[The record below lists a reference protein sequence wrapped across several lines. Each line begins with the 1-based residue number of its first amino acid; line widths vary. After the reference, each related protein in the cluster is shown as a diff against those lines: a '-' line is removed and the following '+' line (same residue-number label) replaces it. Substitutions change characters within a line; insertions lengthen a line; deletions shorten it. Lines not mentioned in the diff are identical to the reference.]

1 MAREPPAMALPTALE
16 GLLVTTKG
24 LSDYSVSV
32 SSAQGLVRTHKA
44 HKAVLAIQSCKTL
57 PASSEAQCAKIEN
70 FWTRRICKKIALTG
84 KTSKPRVYQSI
95 CTNVYYSSFIWNT
108 VQLSTKPHCTI
119 SFSYFF
125 AVRVVDRVSGFWLVW
140 YFPTKNGIHLYESGA
155 AFTLSKYTYRTVE
168 VLSFCE

>member
-57 PASSEAQCAKIEN
+57 PAPSEAQHSKIKPFEN
-70 FWTRRICKKIALTG
+70 STNLKKNRFGRQNI
-84 KTSKPRVYQSI
+84 
-95 CTNVYYSSFIWNT
+95 NT
-108 VQLSTKPHCTI
+108 
-119 SFSYFF
+119 
-125 AVRVVDRVSGFWLVW
+125 
-140 YFPTKNGIHLYESGA
+140 
-155 AFTLSKYTYRTVE
+155 
-168 VLSFCE
+168 